1 MNYLFPEIIEYQ
13 PYSICNANC
22 SYCPV
27 GALNRQLHVKGEPIK
42 DEILLKLINDSKGM
56 NIKRISP
63 HLNCEP
69 LLAKNLPH
77 QINLWK
83 KAHPNA
89 KISLSSNCVFL
100 TNDKL
105 LELVE
110 AGLDELEC
118 HYMGVNKSFHEKA
131 MKTNFDKVTHNIIN
145 AFKLKKKRNLKINMY
160 IFSHRMKGATLNEW
174 YEFANKFKAIG
185 AEFTLGP
192 LWNRAGYYGSEFK
205 NIKTGIIKSFNPH
218 PCQKP
223 HNQLAVEANGEVV
236 LCSLDYGHD
245 IKIGNIMNESVESIW
260 NNKIMNKYRDG
271 QNKPEKLAKLDLCST
286 CIRGGRYLLDERK
299 LTNLVNKDYQGKFK
313 NFAYKGFLKIADYL

>member
-1 MNYLFPEIIEYQ
+1 
-13 PYSICNANC
+13 
-22 SYCPV
+22 
-27 GALNRQLHVKGEPIK
+27 
-42 DEILLKLINDSKGM
+42 
-56 NIKRISP
+56 
-63 HLNCEP
+63 
-69 LLAKNLPH
+69 
-77 QINLWK
+77 LWK